1 MITLGNYSFQICL
14 VEIVSMGKDVNST
27 GDNNGCNNIPEG
39 VQQSVGSPNSPI
51 PATQNL
57 ASAR

>member
-1 MITLGNYSFQICL
+1 M
-14 VEIVSMGKDVNST
+14 VEIVSLEKDVNST
-27 GDNNGCNNIPEG
+27 GDNNGCNNIPVG
-39 VQQSVGSPNSPI
+39 VQQSVGSPNFPI

>member
-1 MITLGNYSFQICL
+1 M
-14 VEIVSMGKDVNST
+14 VEIVSLGKDVNST

-39 VQQSVGSPNSPI
+39 VQQSVGSPNFQI

-57 ASAR
+57 ASAH